1 VDAVFTKDAPA
12 PAGHYAQGVVH
23 GGLVYVAGQLG
34 KDPARADAGPGT
46 VEEQTERALRNVE
59 AVLVAAG
66 SGLSH
71 VLQATVYVSDAAFW
85 GRVNEVYARVFG
97 EHRPARAIVPVN
109 TFRGGWQ
116 VEIAAIAA
124 IPAPASVRSPG

>member
-1 VDAVFTKDAPA
+1 MESVFTKGAPA
-12 PAGHYAQGVVH
+12 PAGHYSQGIVH

-34 KDPARADAGPGT
+34 KDPARPDGPPGS

-66 SGLSH
+66 SDLAL
-71 VLQATVYVSDAAFW
+71 VLQMTVYVSDADLW
-85 GRVNEVYARVFG
+85 GRVNAVYAKVMG
-97 EHRPARAIVPVN
+97 DARPAHAIVPVN
-109 TFRGGWQ
+109 EFRGGWQ

-124 IPAPASVRSPG
+124 VRFPG